1 MTKNNYDRA
10 TFNNSIAIPATCNYA
25 TSSPNSFPFLITYQ
39 TVTCRSRKTARWWWR
54 WRWWRW
60 SNTERLFIMTVRC
73 TLAPSLI
80 SRHWICENERT
91 NARSGSSLPHSPTPS
106 VSQSVSQ
113 SVLPSLDPFHYKR
126 GREIAALARTRTHPP
141 NVNWGNYFCR
151 RARTWRALFISYRGK
166 QYWQLQHD
174 FTVAVLIIAV

>member
-1 MTKNNYDRA
+1 MK
-10 TFNNSIAIPATCNYA
+10 
-25 TSSPNSFPFLITYQ
+25 
-39 TVTCRSRKTARWWWR
+39 
-54 WRWWRW
+54 
-60 SNTERLFIMTVRC
+60 ERMREVALH
-73 TLAPSLI
+73 SLTHP
-80 SRHWICENERT
+80 RR
-91 NARSGSSLPHSPTPS
+91 
-106 VSQSVSQ
+106 QSVSQ

-151 RARTWRALFISYRGK
+151 RARTWHALFISYRGK